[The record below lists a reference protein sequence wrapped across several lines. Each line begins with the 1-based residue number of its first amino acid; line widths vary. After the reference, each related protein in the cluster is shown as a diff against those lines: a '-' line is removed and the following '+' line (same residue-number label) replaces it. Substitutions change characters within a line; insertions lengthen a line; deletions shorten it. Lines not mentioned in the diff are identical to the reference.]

1 MFKRCFIGISALLL
15 CWHSLVFSESLPSN
29 EVRVGVLVSGS
40 VHWEIEALISHEFDI
55 QNNVRVKPVLLG
67 SVNALLVAL
76 QGGAVDIVVSDWTWV
91 ANQYW
96 KQRFFKF
103 APFSTAT
110 GGILA
115 KVDKPIESVTDLI
128 GKRLGVAGG
137 PEGKSWLV
145 LKAYAQHKYA
155 FDITKQSTIKFA
167 APPIVNALINTSK
180 IDAGLNYWHF
190 NAQLEGEGFHTI
202 LSVQQMLNELGVE
215 TPLPMLGWVFQ
226 QKWANNNKE
235 LVDRFLLA
243 SRQTKDLL
251 QKSDEAWLPLRKLM
265 RVDTEA
271 KFERLRNGFRA
282 GIPVQFGASEIKN
295 IIKTNQLLQK
305 QYGLLNS
312 VKASDAEFPEDV
324 FWYKG
329 DVVNE
334 NPASR

>member
-1 MFKRCFIGISALLL
+1 MFKKYFVCISVFLL
-15 CWHSLVFSESLPSN
+15 CWHSLAFSESSASN

-40 VHWEIEALISHEFDI
+40 VHWEIEALTNHEFDKK
-55 QNNVRVKPVLLG
+55 NNIRVKPVLLG

-96 KQRFFKF
+96 KQRFFNF

-115 KVDKPIESVTDLI
+115 KVDKPIHSVTDLV
-128 GKRLGVAGG
+128 GQRLGVAGG

-155 FDITKQSTIKFA
+155 LDISEKSTIKFA
-167 APPIVNALINTSK
+167 APPIVNALIKTSK

-190 NAQLEGEGFHTI
+190 NAQLEGEGFHTV
-202 LSVQQMLNELGVE
+202 LSVDQMLNELGVD
-215 TPLPMLGWVFQ
+215 TPIPMLGWVFQ
-226 QKWANNNKE
+226 QDWARDNTA
-235 LVDRFLLA
+235 LVNRFLLA

-251 QKSDEAWLPLRKLM
+251 LQSDEAWLPLRKLM
-265 RVDTEA
+265 RADTDA
-271 KFERLRNGFRA
+271 KFERLRDRFRA
-282 GIPVQFGASEIKN
+282 GIPQTFGAPEILN
-295 IIKTNQLLQK
+295 IKKTNQLLQE